1 MNLPRTPRARGA
13 AVVVSAVAIASIAGG
28 AFAAT
33 SSSSSLPAANPT
45 DAKLAGM
52 TVVNKTVTPNPT
64 TSKGYNGYQTYVVKA
79 PKGKVV
85 LQGFATL
92 SGGQTGSVVIRSTQ
106 TTNAQY
112 TVKLFFP
119 GEQGVQGKLHVRVQ
133 LMPVNG

>member
-1 MNLPRTPRARGA
+1 MHLPRTPRSRGA

-33 SSSSSLPAANPT
+33 SSSSLPAAPPT

-52 TVVNKTVTPNPT
+52 TIVNKTVTPNPT
-64 TSKGYNGYQTYVVKA
+64 TTKGFDGYQTYVVKA

-92 SGGQTGSVVIRSTQ
+92 SGGQNGSVVIRSTQ
-106 TTNAQY
+106 TTNKQF
-112 TVKLFFP
+112 TVKLVFP